1 MYRHTA
7 DGGQLSNKLLCKLPK
22 STNFVALPNLLTRIP
37 SSRYFLPSLKVRA
50 VHTTGDSGNWF
61 PLGHRYVCFN
71 PTCQAVQK
79 AVARKVNLAVPAAAR
94 VIGGAGSGDGVGAS
108 SGTRS
113 VTGGAVSGTGVAVGT
128 GDACGVVGASSGI
141 GEVRRRL
148 RPKTASSD
156 WKHVLAGLSEQE
168 LSALRNGDLSHAD
181 PSFLKRLLDG
191 AASFL
196 FTDRR

>member
-7 DGGQLSNKLLCKLPK
+7 DGGQLSNKRFCKLPK
-22 STNFVALPNLLTRIP
+22 STNFVALPNVLTRLP
-37 SSRYFLPSLKVRA
+37 SSRYYLPSLKVLA

-79 AVARKVNLAVPAAAR
+79 AVARKVNLAVPGAAR
-94 VIGGAGSGDGVGAS
+94 VIGGAGSGDSVGAS
-108 SGTRS
+108 SGTGS
-113 VTGGAVSGTGVAVGT
+113 VTGGAVSGTG
-128 GDACGVVGASSGI
+128 DAGGVVGASSGI
-141 GEVRRRL
+141 GEVSRRL

-156 WKHVLAGLSEQE
+156 WNKVLASLSEQE
-168 LSALRNGDLSHAD
+168 LSALRNGDLSHAE

-196 FTDRR
+196 ITDRR